1 MSLVELIEGPL
12 WWLALAVFLLG
23 VGWRIVALLLVG
35 KPKDL
40 SVARRSGIA
49 GALEALL
56 LHSVPHGGNLGRTLY
71 HFMTGYLFH
80 IGLFVLVL
88 FAAPHV
94 AFIEKRLVGV
104 EMPWWPELPRW
115 GFIIAAEAAFA
126 GLILL
131 YIHRMTDP
139 VKRALSDIDDH
150 LGVWLTFIAML
161 TGCLALQEAHAG
173 LRALHML
180 SVQALMVYFPFSRL
194 MHAFTFAI
202 SRSYTGATYGRR
214 GFTP

>member
-1 MSLVELIEGPL
+1 
-12 WWLALAVFLLG
+12 
-23 VGWRIVALLLVG
+23 VALLLVG

-71 HFMTGYLFH
+71 HFTTGYLFH